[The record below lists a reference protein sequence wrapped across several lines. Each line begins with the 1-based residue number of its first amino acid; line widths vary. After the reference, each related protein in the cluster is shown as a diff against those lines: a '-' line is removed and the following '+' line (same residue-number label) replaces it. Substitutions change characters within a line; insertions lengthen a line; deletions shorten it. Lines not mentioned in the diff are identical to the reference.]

1 MCLSNHNFVRQKY
14 AILTDLYIQIFFLDL
29 CMLREI
35 ITNDWYVGF
44 CLFSLVIV
52 VSAKKIDSQRFS
64 GFLKLFSN
72 SNYLR
77 IYLKEHTF
85 FDSFDTLLFIN
96 FCVNIICF
104 SWIGYQLLY
113 TNVDMSFLLLSQLFT
128 FVAGG
133 VILKILLELFLG
145 YVLDLYNLFNILSFQ
160 QISSYNFIGLVLLP
174 LNAFLVFGINLAP
187 LAVILVA
194 VLILIISIAGMIKTI
209 QSNLNI
215 ILNNFFY
222 FILYLCT
229 FEIGPYLVIYTV
241 VNRA

>member
-1 MCLSNHNFVRQKY
+1 
-14 AILTDLYIQIFFLDL
+14 
-29 CMLREI
+29 MLREI

-113 TNVDMSFLLLSQLFT
+113 TNFP

-174 LNAFLVFGINLAP
+174 LNAFLVFGVNLAP

-229 FEIGPYLVIYTV
+229 FEFGPYLVIYTV